1 MPKVGDAIRLVQR
14 KCVLTTRWVWLFA
27 VLLLTTQVQAKVIQ
41 GTVTD
46 ASTGEPLPAA
56 TVHVLG
62 AYDGTISNTEGK
74 YVLSLR
80 SVPAVV
86 EVRYI
91 GYRSQQYNVTED
103 AADVHDFALEPVP
116 IEMETLVVTAE
127 DMGPNIMRK
136 VIAQKQTWWDSL
148 ETFRVEAYSR
158 FVYYKGK
165 EDNDSSEIVAIVES
179 LSDGFWDGKKGWR
192 EVVKDKRETKNWD
205 YEFALPAA
213 AGVNLYDDE
222 TKIGG
227 HLMIGVTHPDALN
240 HYDFVLTGRRKMDE
254 HIIYDIDVKPK
265 HSLKTAF
272 NGRVAVLDSVYA
284 LVEVELTPNR
294 AFLFP
299 PPIREFTI
307 ALRQQFSNFGGD
319 YYLPVGYQSDV
330 NIEIGMIGLQF
341 PPIKGQRVSRL
352 TGYEVNVV
360 LPDSLY
366 EQDRIVVVDSARV
379 EQDSLLARTA
389 LAVPLDDIEQEA
401 YARIDSTMTLD
412 KAYEPKG
419 FLARFVK
426 DEEEDEK
433 NKKDGKK
440 GRKLPF
446 RPKPEIWFNRVD
458 GGHLGAKISSG
469 SSRSRAAFAGGGA
482 YNLGLKRWSFDG
494 KATMRW
500 GADNKGFVSL
510 EGFRGTDTRYRSRLY
525 SRFKASFQQIEGF
538 EDYFDFFWREG
549 VRGTAG
555 YRFGR
560 PRKMGVR
567 LSGGV
572 NVEQHMSVEKATD
585 WHLSG
590 DIDVQR
596 PNPEIDPGNLRSVFL
611 RADIEGENSGL
622 VFIFRQRRIILEVE
636 HSRSGFGSD
645 FDFTQFR
652 VLLDWRIKTLFKRRL
667 LPNVLDVRVVG
678 SVFAGTLPRQRFEI
692 LDAGLLDGFST
703 FGAFRTLVD
712 RPYEGEKV
720 LGMFW
725 EHNFRTVPFELIG
738 WRWAAERNIGLI
750 VHGGHGRT
758 WFGDRTL
765 LDYAPQY
772 IDGFHHELGVS
783 INGLFD
789 WFRLDFTKRLDA
801 SGFFVSVGF
810 VQF

>member
-1 MPKVGDAIRLVQR
+1 MKKQ
-14 KCVLTTRWVWLFA
+14 TMTMRWVWLFA
-27 VLLLTTQVQAKVIQ
+27 VLLLTAQVQAKVIQ

-80 SVPAVV
+80 SLPAVV

-91 GYRSQQYNVTED
+91 GYRSQQYNVTD
-103 AADVHDFALEPVP
+103 SAADVHDFALEPVP
-116 IEMETLVVTAE
+116 IELETLVVTAE

-165 EDNDSSEIVAIVES
+165 GDDDSPEIVAIVES
-179 LSDGFWDGKKGWR
+179 LSDGFWDEKKGWR

-254 HIIYDIDVKPK
+254 HVIYDIDVKPK

-272 NGRVAVLDSVYA
+272 EGRVAVLDSVYA

-307 ALRQQFSNFGGD
+307 ALRQQFSDFGGD
-319 YYLPVGYQSDV
+319 YWLPVGYQSDM

-341 PPIKGQRVSRL
+341 PPIKRQRVSRL
-352 TGYEVNVV
+352 TGYEVNVA

-379 EQDSLLARTA
+379 EQDSLLAQTG

-426 DEEEDEK
+426 DDEEDKKKK
-433 NKKDGKK
+433 NEKDGKK
-440 GRKLPF
+440 RRKLPF

-458 GGHLGAKISSG
+458 GGHLGAKISAG

-482 YNLGLKRWSFDG
+482 YNLGLKQWSFDG
-494 KATMRW
+494 KATVRW
-500 GADNKGFVSL
+500 GESNRGLVSI

-525 SRFKASFQQIEGF
+525 SRYKASFQQIEGF

-549 VRGTAG
+549 VRGTVG

-560 PRKMGVR
+560 PRKAGVR
-567 LSGGV
+567 LSGGG
-572 NVEQHMSVEKATD
+572 NVAQHRSVEKTTD

-611 RADIEGENSGL
+611 RADIEGENSEL
-622 VFIFRQRRIILEVE
+622 VFIFKQRRIILEVE

-678 SVFAGTLPRQRFEI
+678 SAFVGTLPRQRFEI
-692 LDAGLLDGFST
+692 LDAGLLDGLST
-703 FGAFRTLVD
+703 FGAFRTLVN
-712 RPYEGEKV
+712 RPYEGEKI
-720 LGMFW
+720 LGVFW

-772 IDGFHHELGVS
+772 PNGFHHELGVS

>member
-1 MPKVGDAIRLVQR
+1 MGVLPVDRRRAAVLAIYELTNLPKFGKSNKNASLSKMDRLLSGQDMPKVDAIRLVQR
-14 KCVLTTRWVWLFA
+14 RCVLTTRWVWFFAFLFFA
-27 VLLLTTQVQAKVIQ
+27 TQVPAKVIQ

-46 ASTGEPLPAA
+46 ASTGEPLPVA

-80 SVPAVV
+80 SLPAVV

-91 GYRSQQYNVTED
+91 GYRSQQYHVTED
-103 AADVHDFALEPVP
+103 AADVRDFALEPVP
-116 IEMETLVVTAE
+116 IELETLVVTAE

-158 FVYYKGK
+158 FVLYK
-165 EDNDSSEIVAIVES
+165 DAEIVAIVES
-179 LSDGFWDGKKGWR
+179 LSDGFWDEKKGWR
-192 EVVKDKRETKNWD
+192 EVVKDKRETENLD
-205 YEFALPAA
+205 LGIAVPAA

-222 TKIGG
+222 TGLFG
-227 HLMIGVTHPDALN
+227 HRLIGVTHPDALE
-240 HYDFVLTGRRKMDE
+240 HYDFVLTGRRKMDDR
-254 HIIYDIDVKPK
+254 IIYDIDVKPK

-299 PPIREFTI
+299 PPVREFTI
-307 ALRQQFSNFGGD
+307 TMRQQFSNFGGD

-330 NIEIGMIGLQF
+330 NVEIGMVGLQF
-341 PPIKGQRVSRL
+341 PPFKRQRISRL
-352 TGYEVNVV
+352 TGYEVNVA

-366 EQDRIVVVDSARV
+366 EQDRIVVVDSVRV
-379 EQDSLLARTA
+379 EQDSLLVQTA

-426 DEEEDEK
+426 DDEEEKK
-433 NKKDGKK
+433 NKKDGEK

-446 RPKPEIWFNRVD
+446 RLKPEVWFNRVD
-458 GGHLGAKISSG
+458 GGHLGSKISSR
-469 SSRSRAAFAGGGA
+469 SSQSRAVFAGGGA
-482 YNLGLKRWSFDG
+482 YNFGLKRWSFDG
-494 KATMRW
+494 KATVRW
-500 GADNKGFVSL
+500 GTDKKGFVSL
-510 EGFRGTDTRYRSRLY
+510 EGIRGTDTRYRSRLY
-525 SRFKASFQQIEGF
+525 SRFKTSFQQIDGF

-560 PRKMGVR
+560 LRRAGVR

-572 NVEQHMSVEKATD
+572 NVAQHSSVEKTTD
-585 WHLSG
+585 WHLRG
-590 DIDVQR
+590 DMDVQR

-611 RADIEGENSGL
+611 RVDIEGKNSGPAL
-622 VFIFRQRRIILEVE
+622 IFGKRKIALEVE

-645 FDFTQFR
+645 FDFTQVR
-652 VLLDWRIKTLFKRRL
+652 MLLDWRIETMFKRRL

-678 SVFAGTLPRQRFEI
+678 SAFTGTLPRQRFEI
-692 LDAGLLDGFST
+692 LD
-703 FGAFRTLVD
+703 
-712 RPYEGEKV
+712 
-720 LGMFW
+720 
-725 EHNFRTVPFELIG
+725 
-738 WRWAAERNIGLI
+738 
-750 VHGGHGRT
+750 
-758 WFGDRTL
+758 
-765 LDYAPQY
+765 
-772 IDGFHHELGVS
+772 LGVILSRVS
-783 INGLFD
+783 IFGGISN
-789 WFRLDFTKRLDA
+789 A
-801 SGFFVSVGF
+801 SGSPL
-810 VQF
+810 

>member
-1 MPKVGDAIRLVQR
+1 MTMRGI
-14 KCVLTTRWVWLFA
+14 WLFT
-27 VLLLTTQVQAKVIQ
+27 VLLFATQVQAKVIQ

-56 TVHVLG
+56 TVQVLG
-62 AYDGTISNTEGK
+62 AYDGTISNTEGR

-80 SVPAVV
+80 SLPAVV

-103 AADVHDFALEPVP
+103 AADVHYFALEPVP
-116 IEMETLVVTAE
+116 IELETLVVIAE

-165 EDNDSSEIVAIVES
+165 GDNDSSEIVAIVES
-179 LSDGFWDGKKGWR
+179 LSDGFWDGEKG
-192 EVVKDKRETKNWD
+192 
-205 YEFALPAA
+205 
-213 AGVNLYDDE
+213 
-222 TKIGG
+222 
-227 HLMIGVTHPDALN
+227 
-240 HYDFVLTGRRKMDE
+240 
-254 HIIYDIDVKPK
+254 
-265 HSLKTAF
+265 
-272 NGRVAVLDSVYA
+272 
-284 LVEVELTPNR
+284 
-294 AFLFP
+294 
-299 PPIREFTI
+299 
-307 ALRQQFSNFGGD
+307 
-319 YYLPVGYQSDV
+319 
-330 NIEIGMIGLQF
+330 
-341 PPIKGQRVSRL
+341 
-352 TGYEVNVV
+352 
-360 LPDSLY
+360 
-366 EQDRIVVVDSARV
+366 
-379 EQDSLLARTA
+379 
-389 LAVPLDDIEQEA
+389 
-401 YARIDSTMTLD
+401 
-412 KAYEPKG
+412 
-419 FLARFVK
+419 
-426 DEEEDEK
+426 
-433 NKKDGKK
+433 
-440 GRKLPF
+440 
-446 RPKPEIWFNRVD
+446 
-458 GGHLGAKISSG
+458 
-469 SSRSRAAFAGGGA
+469 
-482 YNLGLKRWSFDG
+482 
-494 KATMRW
+494 
-500 GADNKGFVSL
+500 
-510 EGFRGTDTRYRSRLY
+510 
-525 SRFKASFQQIEGF
+525 
-538 EDYFDFFWREG
+538 WREG

-560 PRKMGVR
+560 PRKAGVR

-572 NVEQHMSVEKATD
+572 NVAQHKSVEKTTD

-611 RADIEGENSGL
+611 RADIEGENSEL

-678 SVFAGTLPRQRFEI
+678 SVFVGTLPRQRFEI
-692 LDAGLLDGFST
+692 LDAGLLDGLST
-703 FGAFRTLVD
+703 FGAFRTLVN

-720 LGMFW
+720 LGVFW

-772 IDGFHHELGVS
+772 PNGFHHELGVS

-801 SGFFVSVGF
+801 SGFSVSVGF

>member
-1 MPKVGDAIRLVQR
+1 M
-14 KCVLTTRWVWLFA
+14 TTRWVWFFV
-27 VLLLTTQVQAKVIQ
+27 VLLLATQVQAKVIQ

-80 SVPAVV
+80 SLPAVV

-91 GYRSQQYNVTED
+91 GYRSQQFNVTED

-116 IEMETLVVTAE
+116 IELLTLVVMAE

-148 ETFRVEAYSR
+148 KTFRVEAYSR
-158 FVYYKGK
+158 FVYYRGK
-165 EDNDSSEIVAIVES
+165 EDSDSAEIVAIVES
-179 LSDGFWDGKKGWR
+179 LSDGFWDKKKGWR
-192 EVVKDKRETKNWD
+192 EVVKDKRETENLD
-205 YEFALPAA
+205 LDFAVPAA

-222 TKIGG
+222 TVLVG
-227 HLMIGVTHPDALN
+227 HHLIGVTHPDALD
-240 HYDFVLTGRRKMDE
+240 HYDFVLTGHRKMDDR
-254 HIIYDIDVKPK
+254 IIYDIDVKPK

-294 AFLFP
+294 TFLFP
-299 PPIREFTI
+299 PPVREFTI
-307 ALRQQFSNFGGD
+307 TMRQQFSNFGGD

-330 NIEIGMIGLQF
+330 NVEVGIVGLQF
-341 PPIKGQRVSRL
+341 PPFKRQRVSRL
-352 TGYEVNVV
+352 TGYEVNVA

-401 YARIDSTMTLD
+401 YVRIDSTMTLD
-412 KAYEPKG
+412 KAYEPEG

-426 DEEEDEK
+426 DDEEEKKKKSEK
-433 NKKDGKK
+433 NKKDDKK

-446 RPKPEIWFNRVD
+446 KVDLDMWFNRVD
-458 GGHLGAKISSG
+458 GGHLGLKISSG
-469 SSRSRAAFAGGGA
+469 SSRSRATFAGGGA
-482 YNLGLKRWSFDG
+482 YNFGLKRWSYDG
-494 KATMRW
+494 KATVRW
-500 GADNKGFVSL
+500 GASNKGFVSL

-525 SRFKASFQQIEGF
+525 DRFEVSLRQIRGL

-560 PRKMGVR
+560 PRRTGVR
-567 LSGGV
+567 LSGGI
-572 NVEQHMSVEKATD
+572 NVAQHMSVEKTTD

-596 PNPEIDPGNLRSVFL
+596 PNPEIDPGNLRSVLL
-611 RADIEGENSGL
+611 RVDIEGKNSGL
-622 VFIFRQRRIILEVE
+622 ALIFGQRKIALEVE

-652 VLLDWRIKTLFKRRL
+652 VLLDWRIETLFKRRL

-678 SVFAGTLPRQRFEI
+678 SAFAGTLPRQRFEI
-692 LDAGLLDGFST
+692 LDLGVRLSRFAT
-703 FGAFRTLVD
+703 FGGFRTRVD

-725 EHNFRTVPFELIG
+725 EHNFRTVPFELVG

-758 WFGDRTL
+758 WFGDHTL
-765 LDYAPQY
+765 AELDYAPQY
-772 IDGFHHELGVS
+772 IEGFHHELGVS
-783 INGLFD
+783 INGLFYL
-789 WFRLDFTKRLDA
+789 FRLDFTKRLDA
-801 SGFFVSVGF
+801 PGFFVSVGVARF
-810 VQF
+810 

>member
-1 MPKVGDAIRLVQR
+1 MKNAR
-14 KCVLTTRWVWLFA
+14 KYESLKREMVKKIMTTRWVWLFA
-27 VLLLTTQVQAKVIQ
+27 FLFFTTQAQAKVIQ

-80 SVPAVV
+80 SLPAVV

-91 GYRSQQYNVTED
+91 GYRSQQYQVTED
-103 AADVHDFALEPVP
+103 AADVRDFALEPVP
-116 IEMETLVVTAE
+116 IELETLVVTAE

-158 FVYYKGK
+158 FVLHK
-165 EDNDSSEIVAIVES
+165 DTEIVAIVES
-179 LSDGFWDGKKGWR
+179 LSDGFWDKKKGWR
-192 EVVKDKRETKNWD
+192 EVVKDKRETENLD
-205 YEFALPAA
+205 LDFALPAA

-222 TKIGG
+222 TVLVG
-227 HLMIGVTHPDALN
+227 HRLIGVTHPDALD
-240 HYDFVLTGRRKMDE
+240 HYDFVLTGRRKMDDR
-254 HIIYDIDVKPK
+254 IIYDIDVKPK

-299 PPIREFTI
+299 PPVREFTI
-307 ALRQQFSNFGGD
+307 TMRQQFSNFGGD
-319 YYLPVGYQSDV
+319 YYLPVGYQSDI
-330 NIEIGMIGLQF
+330 NIEIGMVGLKF
-341 PPIKGQRVSRL
+341 PPFERQRVSRL
-352 TGYEVNVV
+352 TGYEVNVA

-366 EQDRIVVVDSARV
+366 EQDRIVVVDSVRV
-379 EQDSLLARTA
+379 EQDSLLVQTA

-426 DEEEDEK
+426 EDEEKE
-433 NKKDGKK
+433 KKDGEK

-446 RPKPEIWFNRVD
+446 RVDPDIWFNRVD
-458 GGHLGAKISSG
+458 GGHLGSKISSG
-469 SSRSRAAFAGGGA
+469 SSRSRVAFAGGGA
-482 YNLGLKRWSFDG
+482 YNFGLERWSLNG
-494 KATMRW
+494 KATVRW
-500 GADNKGFVSL
+500 GASNRGFVSL
-510 EGFRGTDTRYRSRLY
+510 EGFRGTDTRHRSRLY
-525 SRFKASFQQIEGF
+525 SRYEVSLRQIRGL
-538 EDYFDFFWREG
+538 EDYFDFFWRES
-549 VRGTAG
+549 VKGTAG

-560 PRKMGVR
+560 PRRSGVR
-567 LSGGV
+567 LSGGI
-572 NVEQHMSVEKATD
+572 NVAQHSSVEKTTD
-585 WHLSG
+585 WHLGG

-596 PNPEIDPGNLRSVFL
+596 PNPGIDPGNLRSVFL
-611 RADIEGENSGL
+611 RADIEGKNSGPAL
-622 VFIFRQRRIILEVE
+622 IFGKRKIALEVE

-645 FDFTQFR
+645 FDFTQVR
-652 VLLDWRIKTLFKRRL
+652 MLLDWRIETMFKRRL

-678 SVFAGTLPRQRFEI
+678 SAFLGTLPRQRFEI
-692 LDAGLLDGFST
+692 LDLGVLLSRVSI
-703 FGAFRTLVD
+703 FGGFRTRVE

-720 LGMFW
+720 LGVFW

-758 WFGDRTL
+758 WFGDRAL

-772 IDGFHHELGVS
+772 TDGFHHELGVS
-783 INGLFD
+783 INGLFNL
-789 WFRLDFTKRLDA
+789 FRLDFSKRLDA
-801 SGFFVSVGF
+801 PGFFVSVGF
-810 VQF
+810 VRF

>member
-1 MPKVGDAIRLVQR
+1 MIKKIM
-14 KCVLTTRWVWLFA
+14 TTQWVWLFA
-27 VLLLTTQVQAKVIQ
+27 VLLLATQVQAKVIQ

-62 AYDGTISNTEGK
+62 VYDGTISNTEGK

-80 SVPAVV
+80 SLPAVV

-91 GYRSQQYNVTED
+91 GYRSQQCHVTED
-103 AADVHDFALEPVP
+103 AADVRDFALEPVP
-116 IEMETLVVTAE
+116 IELVALVVTAE

-158 FVYYKGK
+158 FVLYK
-165 EDNDSSEIVAIVES
+165 DTEIVAIIES
-179 LSDGFWDGKKGWR
+179 LSDGFWDQKKGWR
-192 EVVKDKRETKNWD
+192 EVVKDKRETENLD
-205 YEFALPAA
+205 LGIALPAA

-222 TKIGG
+222 TKIFG
-227 HLMIGVTHPDALN
+227 HNLIGVTHPDALA
-240 HYDFVLTGRRKMDE
+240 HYDFVLTGRRKMDDR
-254 HIIYDIDVKPK
+254 IIYDIDVKPK

-299 PPIREFTI
+299 PPIRELNITM
-307 ALRQQFSNFGGD
+307 RQQFSNFGGD
-319 YYLPVGYQSDV
+319 YYLPVGYQSDINV
-330 NIEIGMIGLQF
+330 KVGMVGLKF
-341 PPIKGQRVSRL
+341 PPFERQRISRL
-352 TGYEVNVV
+352 TGYEVNVA

-366 EQDRIVVVDSARV
+366 EQDRIVVVDSMRV
-379 EQDSLLARTA
+379 EQDSLLVQTG

-426 DEEEDEK
+426 EDEED
-433 NKKDGKK
+433 NKKNNQDGGK

-446 RPKPEIWFNRVD
+446 RFKPEVWFNRVD
-458 GGHLGAKISSG
+458 GGHLGSKI
-469 SSRSRAAFAGGGA
+469 SSRSRQSRAVFAGGGA
-482 YNLGLKRWSFDG
+482 YNFGLKRWSFDG
-494 KATMRW
+494 KATVRW
-500 GADNKGFVSL
+500 GTDKKGFVSL

-525 SRFKASFQQIEGF
+525 SRFKASFQQIDGL

-560 PRKMGVR
+560 PRRAGVR
-567 LSGGV
+567 LSGGIHV
-572 NVEQHMSVEKATD
+572 AQHSSVEKTTD
-585 WHLSG
+585 WHFSG

-596 PNPEIDPGNLRSVFL
+596 PNPRIDPGNLRSVFL
-611 RADIEGENSGL
+611 RADIEGKNSGL
-622 VFIFRQRRIILEVE
+622 ALIFEQRKIALEVE

-645 FDFTQFR
+645 FDFTQVR
-652 VLLDWRIKTLFKRRL
+652 MLLDWRVETLFKRRL

-678 SVFAGTLPRQRFEI
+678 SAFAGTLPRQRFEI
-692 LDAGLLDGFST
+692 LDAGLLDGLST
-703 FGAFRTLVD
+703 FGAFRTLVN
-712 RPYEGEKV
+712 RPYEGEKI

-758 WFGDRTL
+758 WFGARAL
-765 LDYAPQY
+765 LDYEPQY
-772 IDGFHHELGVS
+772 TDGFHHELGVS

-801 SGFFVSVGF
+801 PEFFVSIGF

>member
-1 MPKVGDAIRLVQR
+1 M
-14 KCVLTTRWVWLFA
+14 TMRWVWLFA
-27 VLLLTTQVQAKVIQ
+27 VLLFAVQVQAKVIQ

-46 ASTGEPLPAA
+46 GSTGEPLPAA
-56 TVHVLG
+56 TVQVLG

-80 SVPAVV
+80 SLPAVV

-91 GYRSQQYNVTED
+91 GYRSQQYHVTED
-103 AADVHDFALEPVP
+103 AADVRDFALKPVP
-116 IEMETLVVTAE
+116 IALETLVVMAE

-158 FVYYKGK
+158 FVYYRGK
-165 EDNDSSEIVAIVES
+165 VDNDSAEIVAIVES
-179 LSDGFWDGKKGWR
+179 LSDGFWDGEKGWR
-192 EVVKDKRETKNWD
+192 EVVKDKRETENLD
-205 YEFALPAA
+205 LDFALPAA
-213 AGVNLYDDE
+213 VGVNLYDDE
-222 TKIGG
+222 TELAG

-240 HYDFVLTGRRKMDE
+240 HYDFVLTGRRKMDDR
-254 HIIYDIDVKPK
+254 IIYDIDVKPK

-299 PPIREFTI
+299 PPVREFTI
-307 ALRQQFSNFGGD
+307 TMRQQFSNFGGD

-330 NIEIGMIGLQF
+330 NVEIGMIGLQF

-352 TGYEVNVV
+352 TGYEVNVA

-366 EQDRIVVVDSARV
+366 DQDRIVVVDSARV
-379 EQDSLLARTA
+379 EQDSLLVQTG

-426 DEEEDEK
+426 EDEEREK
-433 NKKDGKK
+433 KNEKDGEK

-446 RPKPEIWFNRVD
+446 KVDPDVWFNRVD
-458 GGHLGAKISSG
+458 GGHLGAKIFSG
-469 SSRSRAAFAGGGA
+469 SSQAAFAGGGA
-482 YNLGLKRWSFDG
+482 YNFGLKRWSLNG
-494 KATMRW
+494 KTTMRW
-500 GADNKGFVSL
+500 GTDKKGFVSL

-549 VRGTAG
+549 VKGITG

-560 PRKMGVR
+560 PRKAGVR

-572 NVEQHMSVEKATD
+572 NVAQHTSVEKTTD
-585 WHLSG
+585 WHLFG

-611 RADIEGENSGL
+611 RADIEGRNSEL

-645 FDFTQFR
+645 FDFTQVR
-652 VLLDWRIKTLFKRRL
+652 MLLDWRIETLFKRRL

-692 LDAGLLDGFST
+692 LDAGLLDGLST
-703 FGAFRTLVD
+703 FGAFRTLVN

-772 IDGFHHELGVS
+772 SDGFHHEIGVS

-801 SGFFVSVGF
+801 PGFFVGVGF
-810 VQF
+810 AQF

>member
-1 MPKVGDAIRLVQR
+1 MTPSNAATFADPTHVWCKNM
-14 KCVLTTRWVWLFA
+14 TMRWVWLFA
-27 VLLLTTQVQAKVIQ
+27 VLLLATQVQAKVIQ

-46 ASTGEPLPAA
+46 GSTGEPLPAA
-56 TVHVLG
+56 TVHALG

-74 YVLSLR
+74 YVLSVR
-80 SVPAVV
+80 SLPAVV

-91 GYRSQQYNVTED
+91 GYRSQRFNVTED
-103 AADVHDFALEPVP
+103 AADVHNFALEPVP
-116 IEMETLVVTAE
+116 IELEALVVTAE

-158 FVYYKGK
+158 FVLHK
-165 EDNDSSEIVAIVES
+165 DTEIVAIVES
-179 LSDGFWDGKKGWR
+179 LSDGFWDKKKGWR
-192 EVVKDKRETKNWD
+192 EVVKDKRETENLD
-205 YEFALPAA
+205 LDFALPAA

-222 TKIGG
+222 TKIAG
-227 HLMIGVTHPDALN
+227 HRLIGVTHPDALN
-240 HYDFVLTGRRKMDE
+240 HYDFVLTGRRKMDDR
-254 HIIYDIDVKPK
+254 IIYDIDVKPK

-299 PPIREFTI
+299 PPVREFTI
-307 ALRQQFSNFGGD
+307 TMRQQFSNFGGD

-330 NIEIGMIGLQF
+330 NVEVGMIGLQF
-341 PPIKGQRVSRL
+341 PPFKRQRVSRL
-352 TGYEVNVV
+352 TGYEVNVA

-379 EQDSLLARTA
+379 EQDSLLVQTG
-389 LAVPLDDIEQEA
+389 LAVPLDDVEQEA
-401 YARIDSTMTLD
+401 YVRIDSTMTLD

-426 DEEEDEK
+426 DEEEREK
-433 NKKDGKK
+433 KNEKGGKE

-446 RPKPEIWFNRVD
+446 RPKPEVWFNRVD
-458 GGHLGAKISSG
+458 GGHLGLKISAG
-469 SSRSRAAFAGGGA
+469 SSRSRTAFAGGGA
-482 YNLGLKRWSFDG
+482 YNFGLKRWSLNG

-500 GADNKGFVSL
+500 GTDKKGFVSL

-525 SRFKASFQQIEGF
+525 GRYGVSTQQIFGS

-549 VRGTAG
+549 VKGITG

-560 PRKMGVR
+560 PRRAGVR
-567 LSGGV
+567 LSSGI
-572 NVEQHMSVEKATD
+572 NVAQHRSVEKTTD

-596 PNPEIDPGNLRSVFL
+596 PNPSIDPGNLRSVFL
-611 RADIEGENSGL
+611 RVDIEGRNSGL
-622 VFIFRQRRIILEVE
+622 ALIFGQRKIALEVE

-645 FDFTQFR
+645 FDFTQVR
-652 VLLDWRIKTLFKRRL
+652 VLLDWRIETLFKRRL

-678 SVFAGTLPRQRFEI
+678 SAFAGTLPRQRFEI
-692 LDAGLLDGFST
+692 LDAGLLGWVAK
-703 FGAFRTLVD
+703 FGAFRQRLS

-720 LGMFW
+720 LGVFW
-725 EHNFRTVPFELIG
+725 EHNFCTVPFELIG

-772 IDGFHHELGVS
+772 SDGFHHEIGVS

-801 SGFFVSVGF
+801 PGFFVSAGLVRF
-810 VQF
+810 

>member
-1 MPKVGDAIRLVQR
+1 MDYDNAMGVVICRSFIGCAG
-14 KCVLTTRWVWLFA
+14 A
-27 VLLLTTQVQAKVIQ
+27 AKVIQ

-46 ASTGEPLPAA
+46 ASTGEPLSAA

-62 AYDGTISNTEGK
+62 AYDGTVSNTEGK

-80 SVPAVV
+80 SLPAVV

-103 AADVHDFALEPVP
+103 AADVRNFALEPVP
-116 IEMETLVVTAE
+116 IELETLVVMAE

-158 FVYYKGK
+158 FVYYRGKG
-165 EDNDSSEIVAIVES
+165 DSDSSEIVAIVES
-179 LSDGFWDGKKGWR
+179 LSDGFWDGEKGWR
-192 EVVKDKRETKNWD
+192 EVIKDKRETENWD

-222 TKIGG
+222 TKIAG
-227 HLMIGVTHPDALN
+227 HRLIGVTHPDALN
-240 HYDFVLTGRRKMDE
+240 HYDFVLTGRRKMDDR
-254 HIIYDIDVKPK
+254 IIYDIDVKPK
-265 HSLKTAF
+265 HGLKTAF
-272 NGRVAVLDSVYA
+272 NGRVAVLDGVYA
-284 LVEVELTPNR
+284 LVEVELTPNQ

-307 ALRQQFSNFGGD
+307 TMRQQFSNFGGD

-352 TGYEVNVV
+352 TGYEVNVA

-379 EQDSLLARTA
+379 EQDSLLVQTG

-401 YARIDSTMTLD
+401 YVRIDSTMTLD
-412 KAYEPKG
+412 KAYEPEG

-426 DEEEDEK
+426 DDEEDKK
-433 NKKDGKK
+433 NKKNGKK

-446 RPKPEIWFNRVD
+446 EVDPEIWFNRVD
-458 GGHLGAKISSG
+458 GGHLGAKISAG
-469 SSRSRAAFAGGGA
+469 SSQAAFAGGGA
-482 YNLGLKRWSFDG
+482 YNLGLERWSYDG
-494 KATMRW
+494 KATVRW
-500 GADNKGFVSL
+500 GASDRGFVSL

-525 SRFKASFQQIEGF
+525 SRYEVSLQQIEGL

-549 VRGTAG
+549 IRGTAG

-560 PRKMGVR
+560 PQKAGVR

-572 NVEQHMSVEKATD
+572 NVAQHTSVEKTTD
-585 WHLSG
+585 WHLFG

-622 VFIFRQRRIILEVE
+622 ALIFGQRKITLEVE
-636 HSRSGFGSD
+636 LSRSGFGSD
-645 FDFTQFR
+645 FDFTQVR
-652 VLLDWRIKTLFKRRL
+652 MLLDWRIETLFKRRL

-678 SVFAGTLPRQRFEI
+678 SAFAGTLPRQRFEI
-692 LDAGLLDGFST
+692 LDAGLLDGLSI
-703 FGAFRTLVD
+703 FGAFRTLVN

-720 LGMFW
+720 LGCSGNTIFA
-725 EHNFRTVPFELIG
+725 R
-738 WRWAAERNIGLI
+738 
-750 VHGGHGRT
+750 
-758 WFGDRTL
+758 
-765 LDYAPQY
+765 
-772 IDGFHHELGVS
+772 
-783 INGLFD
+783 
-789 WFRLDFTKRLDA
+789 FRL
-801 SGFFVSVGF
+801 S
-810 VQF
+810 

>member
-1 MPKVGDAIRLVQR
+1 M
-14 KCVLTTRWVWLFA
+14 RWVWFFA
-27 VLLLTTQVQAKVIQ
+27 VLLLATPVQAKVIQ

-46 ASTGEPLPAA
+46 ASTGESLPAA

-62 AYDGTISNTEGK
+62 VYDGTISNTEGK

-91 GYRSQQYNVTED
+91 GYRSQQYHVTED
-103 AADVHDFALEPVP
+103 AADVHNFALEPVS
-116 IEMETLVVTAE
+116 IELEAFVVTAE

-158 FVYYKGK
+158 FVYYRGK
-165 EDNDSSEIVAIVES
+165 EDSDSAEIVAIIES
-179 LSDGFWDGKKGWR
+179 LSDGFWKKKKGWR
-192 EVVKDKRETKNWD
+192 EVVKDKRETENLD
-205 YEFALPAA
+205 LDFAVPAA

-222 TKIGG
+222 TVLVG
-227 HLMIGVTHPDALN
+227 HHLIGVTHPDALD
-240 HYDFVLTGRRKMDE
+240 HYDFVLTGSRKMDDR
-254 HIIYDIDVKPK
+254 IIYDIDVKPK

-294 AFLFP
+294 TFLFP
-299 PPIREFTI
+299 PPVREFTI
-307 ALRQQFSNFGGD
+307 TMRQQFSNFGGD
-319 YYLPVGYQSDV
+319 YYLPIGYQSDV
-330 NIEIGMIGLQF
+330 NVEIGMIGLQF
-341 PPIKGQRVSRL
+341 PPFKRQRVSRL
-352 TGYEVNVV
+352 TGYEVNVA

-412 KAYEPKG
+412 KAYEPEG

-426 DEEEDEK
+426 DDEEEKK
-433 NKKDGKK
+433 NEKDGEK

-446 RPKPEIWFNRVD
+446 RVDPDVWFNRVD
-458 GGHLGAKISSG
+458 GGHLGAKISSS
-469 SSRSRAAFAGGGA
+469 SSRTAFAGGGA
-482 YNLGLKRWSFDG
+482 YNFGLKRWSYDG
-494 KATMRW
+494 KATVRW
-500 GADNKGFVSL
+500 GTDKKGFVSL

-525 SRFKASFQQIEGF
+525 SLFKASFQQIEGL
-538 EDYFDFFWREG
+538 EDYFDYFWRG
-549 VRGTAG
+549 GIKGITG

-560 PRKMGVR
+560 PRKAGVR
-567 LSGGV
+567 LSGGI
-572 NVEQHMSVEKATD
+572 NVAQHSSVEKTTD
-585 WHLSG
+585 WHLFG

-596 PNPEIDPGNLRSVFL
+596 PNPKIDPGNLRSVFL

-622 VFIFRQRRIILEVE
+622 ALIFGQRKIALEVE

-667 LPNVLDVRVVG
+667 LPNVFDVRVVG
-678 SVFAGTLPRQRFEI
+678 SVFSGTLPRQRFEI
-692 LDAGLLDGFST
+692 LDAGLLDGLST
-703 FGAFRTLVD
+703 FGAFRTLVN

-772 IDGFHHELGVS
+772 IDGFHHEIGVS

-801 SGFFVSVGF
+801 PGFSVSAGLVRF
-810 VQF
+810 

>member
-1 MPKVGDAIRLVQR
+1 M
-14 KCVLTTRWVWLFA
+14 TTRWVWLFA
-27 VLLLTTQVQAKVIQ
+27 VLLLATQVQAKVIQ

-62 AYDGTISNTEGK
+62 AYDGTISNTEGR

-80 SVPAVV
+80 SLPAVV

-91 GYRSQQYNVTED
+91 GYRSQQYHVTED

-116 IEMETLVVTAE
+116 IALETLVVIAE

-158 FVYYKGK
+158 FVLYK
-165 EDNDSSEIVAIVES
+165 DTAIVAIVES
-179 LSDGFWDGKKGWR
+179 LSDGFWDKKKGWR
-192 EVVKDKRETKNWD
+192 EVVKDKRETENLD
-205 YEFALPAA
+205 LDFALPAA

-222 TKIGG
+222 TVLVG
-227 HLMIGVTHPDALN
+227 HHLIGVTHPDALD
-240 HYDFVLTGRRKMDE
+240 HYDFVLTGRRKMDDR
-254 HIIYDIDVKPK
+254 IIYDIDVKPK

-272 NGRVAVLDSVYA
+272 EGRVAVLDSVYA

-299 PPIREFTI
+299 PPVREFTI
-307 ALRQQFSNFGGD
+307 TMRQQFSNFGGD

-330 NIEIGMIGLQF
+330 NVEVGMIGLQF
-341 PPIKGQRVSRL
+341 PPFKRQRVSRL
-352 TGYEVNVV
+352 TGYEVNVA

-366 EQDRIVVVDSARV
+366 EQDRIVVVDSAQV
-379 EQDSLLARTA
+379 EQDSLLVQTG

-433 NKKDGKK
+433 NKKNGKK

-446 RPKPEIWFNRVD
+446 EVDPKIWFNRVD
-458 GGHLGAKISSG
+458 GGHLGAKISAG
-469 SSRSRAAFAGGGA
+469 SSQAAFAGGGA
-482 YNLGLKRWSFDG
+482 YNLGLERWSYDG
-494 KATMRW
+494 KATVRW
-500 GADNKGFVSL
+500 GASNKGFVSL

-525 SRFKASFQQIEGF
+525 SRYEVSFQQIDGL

-549 VRGTAG
+549 IRGTAG

-560 PRKMGVR
+560 PQKAGVL

-572 NVEQHMSVEKATD
+572 NVAQHTSVEKTTD
-585 WHLSG
+585 WHLFG

-611 RADIEGENSGL
+611 RADIEGENAGL
-622 VFIFRQRRIILEVE
+622 ALIFGQRKIALEVE

-645 FDFTQFR
+645 FDFTQVR
-652 VLLDWRIKTLFKRRL
+652 VLFDWRIETLFKRRL
-667 LPNVLDVRVVG
+667 LPNVFDVRVVG
-678 SVFAGTLPRQRFEI
+678 SVFSGTLPRQRFEI
-692 LDAGLLDGFST
+692 LDAGLLDGLST
-703 FGAFRTLVD
+703 FGAFRTLVN

-720 LGMFW
+720 LGVFW

-738 WRWAAERNIGLI
+738 WRWPAERNIGLI

-765 LDYAPQY
+765 EELDYSPQY
-772 IDGFHHELGVS
+772 PNGFHHEIGMS

-801 SGFFVSVGF
+801 PGFSVSAGLVRF
-810 VQF
+810 

>member
-1 MPKVGDAIRLVQR
+1 MRYHVVEKE
-14 KCVLTTRWVWLFA
+14 VLTTRWVWLFA
-27 VLLLTTQVQAKVIQ
+27 VLLLATQAQAKVIQ

-62 AYDGTISNTEGK
+62 AYDGTISNTEGR

-80 SVPAVV
+80 SLPAVV

-91 GYRSQQYNVTED
+91 GYRSQQYHVTED
-103 AADVHDFALEPVP
+103 AADVRDFALEPVP
-116 IEMETLVVTAE
+116 IELETLVVTAE

-136 VIAQKQTWWDSL
+136 VIAQKQSWWDSL

-158 FVYYKGK
+158 FVYYREK
-165 EDNDSSEIVAIVES
+165 EENDSLEVVAIVES
-179 LSDGFWDGKKGWR
+179 LSDGFWDQKKGWR
-192 EVVKDKRETKNWD
+192 EVVKDKRETENLD
-205 YEFALPAA
+205 IALPAA

-222 TKIGG
+222 TLLAG
-227 HLMIGVTHPDALN
+227 HHLVGVTHPDALD
-240 HYDFVLTGRRKMDE
+240 HYDFVLAGRRKMDDR
-254 HIIYDIDVKPK
+254 IIYDVDVKPK

-272 NGRVAVLDSVYA
+272 EGRVAVLDSVYA

-299 PPIREFTI
+299 PPVREFTI
-307 ALRQQFSNFGGD
+307 TMRQQFSNFGGD
-319 YYLPVGYQSDV
+319 YYLPVGYQSDL
-330 NIEIGMIGLQF
+330 NIEIGIVGLLF
-341 PPIKGQRVSRL
+341 PPFKGQRVSRL
-352 TGYEVNVV
+352 TGYEVNVA

-379 EQDSLLARTA
+379 EQDSLLARTG
-389 LAVPLDDIEQEA
+389 LAVPLDDVEQEA

-426 DEEEDEK
+426 DDEEREK
-433 NKKDGKK
+433 EKSGKNEKDGKK
-440 GRKLPF
+440 KRKLPF
-446 RPKPEIWFNRVD
+446 RVDPDIWFNRVD
-458 GGHLGAKISSG
+458 GGHLGSKISSG
-469 SSRSRAAFAGGGA
+469 SSRSGVAFAGGGA
-482 YNLGLKRWSFDG
+482 YNFGLERWSLNG
-494 KATMRW
+494 KATVRW

-510 EGFRGTDTRYRSRLY
+510 EGFRGTDTRHRSRLY
-525 SRFKASFQQIEGF
+525 DRFEVSLRQIRGL

-549 VRGTAG
+549 VRGIAG

-560 PRKMGVR
+560 PRRPGVQ
-567 LSGGV
+567 LSGGI
-572 NVEQHMSVEKATD
+572 NVAQHRSVEKTTD

-596 PNPEIDPGNLRSVFL
+596 PNPEIDAGNLRSVFL
-611 RADIEGENSGL
+611 RADIEGRNSGL
-622 VFIFRQRRIILEVE
+622 ALIFGQRKITLEAE

-652 VLLDWRIKTLFKRRL
+652 MLLDWRIETLFKRRL

-678 SVFAGTLPRQRFEI
+678 SAFAGTLPRQRFEI
-692 LDAGLLDGFST
+692 LDLGVRLSRFAT
-703 FGAFRTLVD
+703 FGGFRSRVD

-720 LGMFW
+720 LGVFW
-725 EHNFRTVPFELIG
+725 EHNFCTVLFELIG

-783 INGLFD
+783 INGLFYL
-789 WFRLDFTKRLDA
+789 FRLDFTKRLDA
-801 SGFFVSVGF
+801 PGFFVSAGVARF
-810 VQF
+810 

>member
-1 MPKVGDAIRLVQR
+1 M
-14 KCVLTTRWVWLFA
+14 TTRWVWLFA
-27 VLLLTTQVQAKVIQ
+27 VLLLATQVQAKVIQ

-56 TVHVLG
+56 TVQVLG
-62 AYDGTISNTEGK
+62 AYDGTISNTEGR

-80 SVPAVV
+80 SLPAVV

-91 GYRSQQYNVTED
+91 GYRSQQYHVTED

-116 IEMETLVVTAE
+116 IALETLVVMAE

-158 FVYYKGK
+158 FVLHK
-165 EDNDSSEIVAIVES
+165 DTEIVAIVES
-179 LSDGFWDGKKGWR
+179 LSDGFWDKKKGWR
-192 EVVKDKRETKNWD
+192 EVVKDKRETENLD
-205 YEFALPAA
+205 LDFALPAA

-222 TKIGG
+222 TVLVG
-227 HLMIGVTHPDALN
+227 HHLIGVTHPDALD
-240 HYDFVLTGRRKMDE
+240 HYDFVLTGRRKMDDR
-254 HIIYDIDVKPK
+254 IIYDIDVKPK

-272 NGRVAVLDSVYA
+272 EGRVAVLDSVYA

-299 PPIREFTI
+299 PPVREFTI
-307 ALRQQFSNFGGD
+307 TMRQQFSNFGGD

-330 NIEIGMIGLQF
+330 NVEVGMIGLQF
-341 PPIKGQRVSRL
+341 PPFKRQRVSRL
-352 TGYEVNVV
+352 TGYEVNVA

-366 EQDRIVVVDSARV
+366 EQDRIVVVDSAQV
-379 EQDSLLARTA
+379 EQDSLLVQTG

-433 NKKDGKK
+433 NKKNGKK

-446 RPKPEIWFNRVD
+446 EVDPKIWFNRVD
-458 GGHLGAKISSG
+458 GGHLGAKISAG
-469 SSRSRAAFAGGGA
+469 SSQAAFAGGGA
-482 YNLGLKRWSFDG
+482 YNLGLERWSYDG
-494 KATMRW
+494 KATVRW
-500 GADNKGFVSL
+500 GASNKGFVSL

-525 SRFKASFQQIEGF
+525 SRYEVSFQQIDGL

-549 VRGTAG
+549 IRGTAG

-560 PRKMGVR
+560 PQKAGVL

-572 NVEQHMSVEKATD
+572 NVAQHTSVEKTTD
-585 WHLSG
+585 WHLVG

-611 RADIEGENSGL
+611 RADIEGENAGL
-622 VFIFRQRRIILEVE
+622 ALIFGQRKIALEVE

-645 FDFTQFR
+645 FDFTQVR
-652 VLLDWRIKTLFKRRL
+652 VLFDWRIETLFKRRL
-667 LPNVLDVRVVG
+667 LPNVFDVRVVG
-678 SVFAGTLPRQRFEI
+678 SVFSGTLPRQRFEI
-692 LDAGLLDGFST
+692 LDAGLLDGLST
-703 FGAFRTLVD
+703 FGAFRTLVN

-720 LGMFW
+720 LGVFW

-738 WRWAAERNIGLI
+738 WRWPAERNIGLI

-765 LDYAPQY
+765 EELDYSPQY
-772 IDGFHHELGVS
+772 PNGFHHEIGMS

-801 SGFFVSVGF
+801 PGFSVSAGLVRF
-810 VQF
+810 